1 MKLNR
6 FVTSAF
12 LGSVLIYV
20 LLIGLNAVAWASP
33 PAAASCDQADVYE
46 KLKCKHDGVASQIE
60 FMTGLFQ
67 EGTLLGDKLTT
78 GQRGQMKGMKMKTDR
93 SKNKNGASDF
103 KKLAKSEAKSNKGVC
118 YRVPLT
124 AQDDLINNDGIC
136 DYDQGNSNAK
146 CAAIDLDGNNNKQA
160 CNPLKKNKGKGQDGL
175 ECDQICNADEA
186 VTDAERLEMEAEAA
200 PMDQAY
206 GSLEGELH
214 KVNGDLEELNAASPQ
229 ALVSLSAQTV
239 PSGCEAPAT
248 TPGLDLAAGI
258 LRQVS
263 VTARG
268 LAGMSGTGCEQ
279 TAVALGFGGNGSV
292 VCLVFETAASILEIA
307 YTTVDEILKS
317 EESALQS
324 STLSCLQKTA
334 GSIDSGFTTLYA
346 QHADI
351 KHNDDNNALLIKN
364 NNNANTAALMERI
377 NQLRNELVTIL
388 STPQGQRT
396 QFPVK

>member
-1 MKLNR
+1 MKLLR
-6 FVTSAF
+6 FVTSALF
-12 LGSVLIYV
+12 GFVLTSVLV
-20 LLIGLNAVAWASP
+20 IGLDTAAWASP
-33 PAAASCDQADVYE
+33 PATASCDQTDVYE

-78 GQRGQMKGMKMKTDR
+78 GQRGQMKGMKMKTGR

-103 KKLAKSEAKSNKGVC
+103 KKLAKSEAKSNKSAC

-124 AQDDLINNDGIC
+124 AQDDANNDGVC

-146 CAAIDLDGNNNKQA
+146 CAAIDLDDNNDKQA

-186 VTDAERLEMEAEAA
+186 VTDSERLEMEAEAA

-206 GSLEGELH
+206 GALEGELH

-229 ALVSLSAQTV
+229 ALVSLAAQTV

-317 EESALQS
+317 EEGALQS

-346 QHADI
+346 QHAEI
-351 KHNDDNNALLIKN
+351 KRNDDNNASSIKN
-364 NNNANTAALMERI
+364 NSNANTAALMERI

>member
-6 FVTSAF
+6 LAAYAFFCAFVVSLLVTSMRS
-12 LGSVLIYV
+12 L
-20 LLIGLNAVAWASP
+20 AWATP
-33 PAAASCDQADVYE
+33 PTKASCDQTDIYE
-46 KLKCKHDGVASQIE
+46 RLKCKHDGVASQIE
-60 FMTGLFQ
+60 FMTGLFD

-78 GQRGQMKGMKMKTDR
+78 GQRGQMRGMKMKTDR
-93 SKNKNGASDF
+93 SKNKNGAKDF
-103 KKLAKSEAKSNKGVC
+103 KKLAKSEAKSNKNAC

-124 AQDDLINNDGIC
+124 AQDDVNNDGVC
-136 DYDQGNSNAK
+136 DYDQGDSNAR
-146 CAAIDLDGNNNKQA
+146 CAAIDLDDDNSKQA

-307 YTTVDEILKS
+307 YTTVDEILKT

-334 GSIDSGFTTLYA
+334 GSIDSGFATLYT

-351 KHNDDNNALLIKN
+351 KRNDDNNAASIKN
-364 NNNANTAALMERI
+364 NSNANTAAIMERI

-388 STPQGQRT
+388 STPQGQRV